1 MGKPPETQ
9 HVTLGQT
16 AIPCSHVQ
24 VPPLWFSC
32 QEEGVSDLWV
42 RPLRKRGA
50 VNEAFGSL
58 HCSFLGGA
66 QTLHTREITLPP
78 GALRATALPSTRSFS
93 AEAGRQIA
101 SCFKALSP
109 VPSVTTLSFNKTPVT
124 TRHLAKETEQKYNA
138 PLVSESQPPCWL
150 LAERVDNWHACAVK
164 P

>member
-66 QTLHTREITLPP
+66 QTLC
-78 GALRATALPSTRSFS
+78 STQGRSLYP
-93 AEAGRQIA
+93 R
-101 SCFKALSP
+101 
-109 VPSVTTLSFNKTPVT
+109 VPSVPQLSP
-124 TRHLAKETEQKYNA
+124 
-138 PLVSESQPPCWL
+138 PLVRFQPRQEDKLPVASKHCHQFPVSLHSLSIKHLSQPGILPRKQSKNTMHHW
-150 LAERVDNWHACAVK
+150 
-164 P
+164 